1 MFGVDRLSNWY
12 HRTSMLYFSN
22 CKIFKR
28 SVRGF
33 RKCSPSILPKSLM
46 KSITYYLST
55 NDCLLPTPDPQNQF
69 LAHVL
74 PPYQLSSNNFNSAAI
89 GVKIK
94 SKRRSHNFTE
104 SVIANCDLACSL
116 IYEIAL
122 PIF

>member
-12 HRTSMLYFSN
+12 HRTSMYYFSN

-33 RKCSPSILPKSLM
+33 RKCSPSPKSLM

-69 LAHVL
+69 WAHVL

-89 GVKIK
+89 RVKVR
-94 SKRRSHNFTE
+94 SKRRSDNFTKY
-104 SVIANCDLACSL
+104 VIANCDLAC
-116 IYEIAL
+116 
-122 PIF
+122 